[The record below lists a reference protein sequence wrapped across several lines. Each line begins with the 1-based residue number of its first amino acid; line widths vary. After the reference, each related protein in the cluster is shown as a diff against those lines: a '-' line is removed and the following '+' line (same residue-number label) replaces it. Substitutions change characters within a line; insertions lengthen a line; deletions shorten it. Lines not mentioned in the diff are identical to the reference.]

1 MNGYCATRRYVRSP
15 DAPRRLRPRARD
27 GVLTSWTM
35 KKDFQT
41 WHHAKAQIDEK
52 DRRVFF
58 HEREI
63 WFCHLGVNIG
73 FEQDGKG
80 ESFGRPVVVFR
91 KFNNEV

>member
-1 MNGYCATRRYVRSP
+1 
-15 DAPRRLRPRARD
+15 
-27 GVLTSWTM
+27 M